1 MKARA
6 LHALNPHSRP
16 ERKPITAAEFNWQPR
31 MLRASPDD
39 QPINDL
45 QDDTPR
51 MRCERFHSH
60 TEARRRQHSLTCQG
74 LWTPEIYVV
83 DCCPALTKL
92 QTNNFHAH
100 LSCAL
105 PAWKL
110 LVSYPPNDALPP
122 AVTIDRSCDCAICLI
137 SCPFTPQRYST
148 QPSRAPLKPVMS
160 SSRRQ
165 LYRHLDEPL
174 ACLTSTSELEL
185 HASASSY

>member
-1 MKARA
+1 MH
-6 LHALNPHSRP
+6 LTHIVVPGVS
-16 ERKPITAAEFNWQPR
+16 Q
-31 MLRASPDD
+31 S
-39 QPINDL
+39 QL
-45 QDDTPR
+45 QNSTDSQG
-51 MRCERFHSH
+51 CQE
-60 TEARRRQHSLTCQG
+60 RRRTISQSTTYKMIHQECNVKDFLLTQMHVEG
-74 LWTPEIYVV
+74 STVLHVRIYGQPEIYVV

-100 LSCAL
+100 LSCAVL
-105 PAWKL
+105 TWKL

-137 SCPFTPQRYST
+137 SCPFTPQRCST
-148 QPSRAPLKPVMS
+148 RPSRAPLKPVKS

-174 ACLTSTSELEL
+174 ACLTSTSECAL